1 MTTNSQLGSLL
12 LSNLVQDMLGT
23 EKHVENPTEVAYEG
37 SRRSIFVKNGRGY
50 NVMEVSVV
58 SKLAPN

>member
-1 MTTNSQLGSLL
+1 M